1 VPLIRYFVFVGSLL
15 LAMLF
20 VTEGYWADA
29 SSPSPA
35 FSHEARVDKSIIR
48 IHSAHKWPE
57 AIDIDTS
64 LPTIVP
70 PPLPLQASVPV
81 TDKRRE
87 ALAQLKPSSQQVSK
101 PAPPKARRKLARRA
115 PATRVA
121 ANPAVPETW
130 PAGW

>member
-1 VPLIRYFVFVGSLL
+1 VPLIRYFFFAGSLL

-20 VTEGYWADA
+20 LADGYWTDA
-29 SSPSPA
+29 SSAS
-35 FSHEARVDKSIIR
+35 FMREARVDKSIIR

-101 PAPPKARRKLARRA
+101 PAPPKARRKLARRI